1 MNFVSTNKKL
11 ITKELLSTI
20 FMKTLQEEILEII
33 EPAEK
38 GNLKSK
44 VFDEFIMLLVMV
56 NVAVVVLESYD
67 HIRINYAEVFQF
79 IEVFSVVVFTVEYLL
94 RLWTA
99 KLRPNG
105 RPGWVAMLRFVLSP
119 LAMIDLLAILPFY
132 LPLVVD
138 MDLRWLRLMRVLRSL
153 RVLKLNRYSKSF
165 ELVLEVLWEKRADLF
180 ATIFVIFI
188 LLIMFSSMMYYLEKD
203 LQPKAFPNIVETLW
217 WAVATLTT
225 VGYGDVVPITGAG
238 KVLSSCLALLG
249 IGIVA
254 LPTGILS
261 SAFLEKLDLRHQHK
275 ANPTYDASQFKYCP
289 HCGKKLGG
297 NEECIDKKDK

>member
-1 MNFVSTNKKL
+1 
-11 ITKELLSTI
+11 
-20 FMKTLQEEILEII
+20 MKNLKTVQTEILEII

-38 GNLKSK
+38 GNVKSK
-44 VFDEFIMLLVMV
+44 IFDVFIMSLVMI
-56 NVAVVVLESYD
+56 NVLVVILESYD
-67 HIRINYAEVFQF
+67 DIRINYAKTFRV
-79 IEVFSVVVFTVEYLL
+79 IEVFSVIVFTIEYLL

-99 KLRPNG
+99 KLRPDG
-105 RPGWVAMLRFVLSP
+105 RKGWISMLRFVLSP
-119 LAMIDLLAILPFY
+119 LAIVDLLAILPFY
-132 LPLVVD
+132 LPLFVD
-138 MDLRWLRLMRVLRSL
+138 MDLRLLRLMRVLRSF

-165 ELVLEVLWEKRADLF
+165 ELVLEVLRDKRSDLF

-188 LLIMFSSMMYYLEKD
+188 LLVMASSMMYHLEKD
-203 LQPKAFPNIVETLW
+203 LQPEAFPNIVDTLW

-261 SAFLEKLDLRHQHK
+261 SAFLEKLDLGHQHTHK
-275 ANPTYDASQFKYCP
+275 RHLQTESECQYPEHFKYCP
-289 HCGKKLGG
+289 HCGKKLADS
-297 NEECIDKKDK
+297 EENTDS